1 MGFQLPKVRKS
12 EGGCVMTYIPG
23 IVVDKVTKTGSVD
36 DGESKTDTVFLN
48 VWGGVNMQRR
58 VLGGLSPALMLS
70 MATVVGL
77 SVLGGMGS
85 FGG

>member
-1 MGFQLPKVRKS
+1 
-12 EGGCVMTYIPG
+12 MTYIPG